1 MKTKFNSIPLF
12 VALLFL
18 AIGFTSCGGSKEAKV
33 PEAGEKLMAS
43 AWKYDV
49 NANLKK
55 GSESAENTTGV
66 SSDIQLK
73 GDVGAMA
80 NFVAETLTFGRDKKD
95 KSKLSY
101 SKKIGEGL
109 LSSSVLGYW
118 TMSEDGKT
126 ITLKEW
132 DKKAGKEK
140 DPVNYTIVEL
150 AADKLVLMKEGE
162 DTKKIYKKK

>member
-1 MKTKFNSIPLF
+1 
-12 VALLFL
+12 
-18 AIGFTSCGGSKEAKV
+18 
-33 PEAGEKLMAS
+33 MAS

-49 NANLKK
+49 NANLKS
-55 GSESAENTTGV
+55 GSESTEDEAGV

-80 NFVAETLTFGRDKKD
+80 NFVAETLTFGRDTKD
-95 KSKLSY
+95 ETKLSY

-109 LSSSVLGYW
+109 LSSSTLGYW

-126 ITLKEW
+126 ISMAAW
-132 DKKAGKEK
+132 DNKAGKEK
-140 DPVNYTIVEL
+140 APVNYTIVEL
-150 AADKLVLMKEGE
+150 TDDKLVLMKEGE

>member
-1 MKTKFNSIPLF
+1 MNTNFNLTSLF
-12 VALLFL
+12 VALVFVV
-18 AIGFTSCGGSKEAKV
+18 GFTSCGSKEAKV

-55 GSESAENTTGV
+55 GSENTEDATGV

-80 NFVAETLTFGRDKKD
+80 DFIAETLTFGRDKSD
-95 KSKLSY
+95 KMKLSY
-101 SKKIGEGL
+101 QKKVGEGL

-126 ITLKEW
+126 LTMREW
-132 DKKAGKEK
+132 DKNAGKEK

-150 AADKLVLMKEGE
+150 TDDKLVLMKEGE

>member
-1 MKTKFNSIPLF
+1 MNIKFNSVSLF

-18 AIGFTSCGGSKEAKV
+18 AVGFTSCGSKEAKV

-55 GSESAENTTGV
+55 GSESTEDATGV

-80 NFVAETLTFGRDKKD
+80 DFVAETLTFGRDKKD
-95 KSKLSY
+95 KTKLSY
-101 SKKIGEGL
+101 QKKIGEGL
-109 LSSSVLGYW
+109 LSSSTVGYW

-126 ITLKEW
+126 ISMAAW

-140 DPVNYTIVEL
+140 DPVVYTIVEL
-150 AADKLVLMKEGE
+150 TDDKLVLTKEGD

>member
-1 MKTKFNSIPLF
+1 
-12 VALLFL
+12 
-18 AIGFTSCGGSKEAKV
+18 
-33 PEAGEKLMAS
+33 MAS

-55 GSESAENTTGV
+55 GSESTEDATGV

-80 NFVAETLTFGRDKKD
+80 DFVAETLTFGRDKKD
-95 KSKLSY
+95 KTKLSY
-101 SKKIGEGL
+101 QKKIGEGL

-118 TMSEDGKT
+118 SMSEDGKT
-126 ITLKEW
+126 ITLREW

-140 DPVNYTIVEL
+140 DPVTYTIVEL
-150 AADKLVLMKEGE
+150 ADDKLVLMKEGE

>member
-1 MKTKFNSIPLF
+1 MNIKLNSVAAF

-18 AIGFTSCGGSKEAKV
+18 AVGFTSCGSKEAKV

-43 AWKYDV
+43 SWKYDV
-49 NANLKK
+49 NANLKS
-55 GSESAENTTGV
+55 GSESTEGATGV
-66 SSDIQLK
+66 SSDIQLQ

-80 NFVAETLTFGRDKKD
+80 NFIAESLTFGRDTKD
-95 KSKLSY
+95 KTKLSY

-109 LSSSVLGYW
+109 LSSSVVGYW
-118 TMSEDGKT
+118 SMSEDGKT
-126 ITLKEW
+126 VTMKEW
-132 DKKAGKEK
+132 DDAAGKEK

-150 AADKLVLMKEGE
+150 TDDKLVLMKAGE

>member
-1 MKTKFNSIPLF
+1 MNTKFNSVSLLLVLLF
-12 VALLFL
+12 VVGL
-18 AIGFTSCGGSKEAKV
+18 TSCGSKEAKV

-55 GSESAENTTGV
+55 GSENTEDATGV

-80 NFVAETLTFGRDKKD
+80 DFIAETLTFGRDKSD
-95 KSKLSY
+95 KTKLSY
-101 SKKIGEGL
+101 EKKIGESFV
-109 LSSSVLGYW
+109 SSSVVGYW
-118 TMSEDGKT
+118 TMSDDGKT

-132 DKKAGKEK
+132 DNKAGKEK

-150 AADKLVLMKEGE
+150 TDDQLVLMKEGE

>member
-1 MKTKFNSIPLF
+1 MNTKFNSISLF

-18 AIGFTSCGGSKEAKV
+18 AVGFTSCGSKKAKV
-33 PEAGEKLMAS
+33 PDAGLKLMS
-43 AWKYDV
+43 TAWKYDV

-55 GSESAENTTGV
+55 GSESTENATGV
-66 SSDIQLK
+66 SSDIQLQ

-80 NFVAETLTFGRDKKD
+80 NFVAETLTFGRDSND
-95 KSKLSY
+95 ETKLSY

-109 LSSSVLGYW
+109 LSSSVIGYW
-118 TMSEDGKT
+118 SMSDDGKT
-126 ITLKEW
+126 ITLRQW
-132 DKKAGKEK
+132 DNAAGKEK

-150 AADKLVLMKEGE
+150 TDDKLVLMKAGE